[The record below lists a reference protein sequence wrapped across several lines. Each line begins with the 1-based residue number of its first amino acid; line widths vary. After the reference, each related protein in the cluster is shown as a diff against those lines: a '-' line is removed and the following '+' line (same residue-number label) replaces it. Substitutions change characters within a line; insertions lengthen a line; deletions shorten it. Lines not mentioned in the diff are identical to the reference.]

1 MKAAFAHPLRDGRT
15 QCRLCRHF
23 CRLKP
28 GERGRCG
35 VRAGQAEPPGLRT
48 LVADGVAAR
57 HVDPVEKK
65 PLYHYLPGSL
75 AFSFGA
81 EGCNLDCAWCQ
92 NDAISRGPA
101 ETGRVNAVPATPA
114 ALVQSARAARCA
126 SIAFTYTEPTVFF
139 ELLAATADLAR
150 ADSPLGALLIS
161 NGYQSPDC
169 LDALRDRITAA
180 NIDLK
185 TFRDDSYRRWC
196 GARLY
201 GVLDNLKRM
210 RAFGWWLEV
219 TTLIVPGVN
228 DDAGELRDMA
238 RFIRDELGSG
248 TPWHISAFYPCRHM
262 RDRPPT
268 PLSTLTKT
276 ADMGQE
282 EGLWFVYTGNVPSSL
297 DRPTRCPRCGV
308 ELVRRRGFRAEVRP
322 DFSGVCPQCGRIV
335 PGVWSAS

>member
-1 MKAAFAHPLRDGRT
+1 MNTAFVHPLRSGAN

-35 VRAGQAEPPGLRT
+35 VRAGQAAPPGLRS
-48 LVADGVAAR
+48 LVTDAVAAW

-65 PLYHYLPGSL
+65 PLYHYLPGTR
-75 AFSFGA
+75 AFSFGT

-92 NDAISRGPA
+92 NSSISRGPA
-101 ETGRVNAVPATPA
+101 ETGHITGTPATPA
-114 ALVQSARAARCA
+114 ALVQSARAAQCA

-150 ADSPLGALLIS
+150 TSSPLGTLLIS

-169 LDALRDRITAA
+169 LDALRERITAA

-185 TFRDDSYRRWC
+185 TFRDASYRRWC
-196 GARLY
+196 GAKLQ
-201 GVLDNLKRM
+201 GVLDNLRKM

-219 TTLIVPGVN
+219 TTLVVPGVN
-228 DDAGELRDMA
+228 DDERELRDMA
-238 RFIRDELGSG
+238 RFIRDELGPG
-248 TPWHISAFYPCRHM
+248 TPWHISAFHPCRQM
-262 RDRPPT
+262 RDRPVT

-282 EGLWFVYTGNVPSSL
+282 EGLWFVYMGNVPPAMSS
-297 DRPTRCPRCGV
+297 PTRCAHCGTG
-308 ELVRRRGFRAEVRP
+308 LVRRSGFRADVRP
-322 DFSGVCPQCGRIV
+322 DFHGLCPQCGRSV